1 MDGRRAGRPVV
12 VGVDGS
18 QPALRAVRWAAR
30 EAQRRH
36 VPLLLVR
43 AFPALVPQLTGRV
56 IVSGPV
62 MRDALR
68 ELADEQLAAAASAAA
83 DEVAGLA
90 IEQHVA
96 ADDPIPHLVEQSR
109 SAQLVAI
116 GDRGHGGVH
125 GLLAGSVAVGLA
137 ARGGCPVVI
146 VRGTDRTERTDRT
159 EGAVVVGV
167 DGSPVSEAAL
177 EFAFEVSA
185 LRQAPL
191 RAVHVWS
198 DTFLDQELTPREMW
212 DAVGQEHHLVL
223 AERLAGWAEK
233 YPDVPVQKAVERDRP
248 ARVLVEESA
257 RAQLLVVGSHG
268 RGNVAGH
275 LLGSVSHAVV
285 HRADCPVAVV
295 RHQTISE
302 PA

>member
-1 MDGRRAGRPVV
+1 MGVQRAGRPVV
-12 VGVDGS
+12 AGVDGS

-30 EAQRRH
+30 EAQRRR
-36 VPLLLVR
+36 VPLLVVR
-43 AFPALVPQLTGRV
+43 AFAALVPQLTGRV

-68 ELADEQLAAAASAAA
+68 ELAGEQLAAAATAAA
-83 DEVAGLA
+83 DEVPGLV
-90 IEQHVA
+90 IEQHIA
-96 ADDPIPHLVEQSR
+96 ADDPVPHLVEQSR
-109 SAQLVAI
+109 SAQLVVI

-137 ARGGCPVVI
+137 ARGACPVVV
-146 VRGTDRTERTDRT
+146 VRGTDRT

-177 EFAFEVSA
+177 EFAFEAAV
-185 LRQAPL
+185 LRRAPL

-198 DTFLDQELTPREMW
+198 DTFLDPRMTLVAPW
-212 DAVGQEHHLVL
+212 DAVEQEHQMLL

-233 YPDVPVQKAVERDRP
+233 YPDVPVQRAVERDHP

-268 RGNVAGH
+268 RGNVAGR
-275 LLGSVSHAVV
+275 LLGSVSHAAV

-295 RHQTISE
+295 RNQVVIE

>member
-1 MDGRRAGRPVV
+1 MVVKRAGRPVV
-12 VGVDGS
+12 AGVDGS
-18 QPALRAVRWAAR
+18 QPARRAVRWAAR

-36 VPLLLVR
+36 VPLRLVGV
-43 AFPALVPQLTGRV
+43 FPALVPQLTGKM
-56 IVSGPV
+56 IGSAAA

-68 ELADEQLAAAASAAA
+68 ELAGEQLAAAAAAAA

-90 IEQHVA
+90 VEPQIA

-109 SAQLVAI
+109 SAQLVVI

-137 ARGGCPVVI
+137 AQAACPVVV
-146 VRGTDRTERTDRT
+146 VRGTDRAD
-159 EGAVVVGV
+159 GPVVVGV

-177 EFAFEVSA
+177 EFALDAAAV
-185 LRQAPL
+185 RQAPL

-198 DTFLDQELTPREMW
+198 DAFVDPGLTSVATWDELQ
-212 DAVGQEHHLVL
+212 QEHQMLL

-233 YPDVPVQKAVERDRP
+233 YPDVAVQRAVELDRP

-257 RAQLLVVGSHG
+257 RAQLLVVGSRG
-268 RGNVAGH
+268 RGNVAGR

-295 RHQTISE
+295 RPETVSE
-302 PA
+302 SA

>member
-1 MDGRRAGRPVV
+1 MVGQRAGRPVV
-12 VGVDGS
+12 VGFDGS

-30 EAQRRH
+30 EARRLH
-36 VPLLLVR
+36 VPLVIVR
-43 AFPALVPQLTGRV
+43 AFAALVPQLTGRLV
-56 IVSGPV
+56 VSGSV

-68 ELADEQLAAAASAAA
+68 ELAGEQLASAASAAA

-90 IEQHVA
+90 IEQHIA
-96 ADDPIPHLVEQSR
+96 ADDPIPHLVERSR
-109 SAQLVAI
+109 SAQLVVI

-125 GLLAGSVAVGLA
+125 GLLAGSVAVGVA
-137 ARGGCPVVI
+137 AHAGCPVVV
-146 VRGTDRTERTDRT
+146 VRGTDRTE
-159 EGAVVVGV
+159 GVVVVGV

-177 EFAFEVSA
+177 EFAFEAAA

-198 DTFLDQELTPREMW
+198 DTFLEPELTPGEMW
-212 DAVGQEHHLVL
+212 EAVEQAHQMVL

-268 RGNVAGH
+268 RGNVAGR

-295 RHQTISE
+295 RHEAVRE
-302 PA
+302 PG

>member
-1 MDGRRAGRPVV
+1 MGVQRAGRPVV
-12 VGVDGS
+12 AGVDGS

-30 EAQRRH
+30 EAQRRR
-36 VPLLLVR
+36 VPLLIVR
-43 AFPALVPQLTGRV
+43 AFAALVPQLTGRV

-68 ELADEQLAAAASAAA
+68 ELAGEQLAAAATAAA
-83 DEVAGLA
+83 DEAPGLV
-90 IEQHVA
+90 IEQHIA
-96 ADDPIPHLVEQSR
+96 ADDPVPHLVEQSR
-109 SAQLVAI
+109 SAQLVVI

-137 ARGGCPVVI
+137 ARGACPVVV
-146 VRGTDRTERTDRT
+146 VRGTDRT

-177 EFAFEVSA
+177 EFAFEAAA

-198 DTFLDQELTPREMW
+198 DTFLDPRMTLVAPW
-212 DAVGQEHHLVL
+212 DTVEQEHQVLL

-233 YPDVPVQKAVERDRP
+233 YPDVAVQRAVERDHP

-268 RGNVAGH
+268 RGNVAGR
-275 LLGSVSHAVV
+275 LLGSVSHAAV
-285 HRADCPVAVV
+285 HRADCPVAIV
-295 RHQTISE
+295 RNQAVSE